1 MLFYITKLEKNSF
14 KGSYV
19 GLETE
24 HWEFSQGV
32 RKGASQ
38 KVVCVEKSIV
48 EKIVPSLKT
57 I

>member
-32 RKGASQ
+32 RKGAS
-38 KVVCVEKSIV
+38 
-48 EKIVPSLKT
+48 
-57 I
+57 